1 MHDAPPPEA
10 GPGVS
15 DGPEPQAAHH
25 RRRPGGVRPL
35 PPVWVM
41 AATLVAVA
49 ANLRIAITSVP
60 PLLDVISAD
69 LGLSHAAAGALTT
82 LPVLCMGL
90 FAPAASPLAHRFGA
104 VATVLAAAVAVLLGT
119 VSRFGGGHVLV
130 LYLGTFVAGVGI
142 AVGGTLLPRLVK
154 TFFPPER
161 VGLVTGLYMLA
172 MMGGA
177 AVSSAASVPLA
188 ERLGSW
194 QASLGSWSLLALLG
208 ALAWAPFTR
217 RANPHSVAAV
227 PVVPGGSPVPGVTA
241 TTGTDA
247 AGRPPWRH
255 PTAWLL
261 AGYLALQSWAF
272 YSTVTWLAPT
282 YVEQGWSPSAAGYL
296 AAAFSGSQ
304 IVSGLLGPV
313 LSDRVRDLRVLLVP
327 FAVVGVGGSLGVWL
341 APDAAPWVWATVIGL
356 GQGAA
361 FSLGLVLLV
370 RYASTPQASGRLS
383 GMVFLCS
390 YTVASVGPLTMG
402 LIRDATGSLSLV
414 WAVLAGAGVAQGVV
428 ALALRPD
435 LHRVS

>member
-1 MHDAPPPEA
+1 MHDAQSPDT
-10 GPGVS
+10 GRGVT
-15 DGPEPQAAHH
+15 DGSGRHLA
-25 RRRPGGVRPL
+25 RRPRVPATVRAL
-35 PPVWVM
+35 PAVWVM
-41 AATLVAVA
+41 AAVLVAVA
-49 ANLRIAITSVP
+49 TNLRIAITSVP

-119 VSRFGGGHVLV
+119 LSRFEGQHVAV

-172 MMGGA
+172 MMAGA
-177 AVSSAASVPLA
+177 AGSSAASVPLA
-188 ERLGSW
+188 DLLGSW

-208 ALAWAPFTR
+208 ALAWAPFTL
-217 RANPHSVAAV
+217 RANPHSLS
-227 PVVPGGSPVPGVTA
+227 GGDDGSGA
-241 TTGTDA
+241 DA
-247 AGRPPWRH
+247 AARLPWRH
-255 PTAWLL
+255 ATAWLL
-261 AGYLALQSWAF
+261 AGYLAMQSWAF

-282 YVEQGWSPSAAGYL
+282 YVEHGWSPASAGYL

-327 FAVVGVGGSLGVWL
+327 FAVIGIGGSLGVWL
-341 APDAAPWVWATVIGL
+341 APEAAPWVWATVIGL

-361 FSLGLVLLV
+361 FALGLVMLV
-370 RYASTPQASGRLS
+370 RYAATPQASGRLS

-390 YTVASVGPLTMG
+390 YTVASVGPLAMG
-402 LIRDATGSLSLV
+402 VLRDATGSLSLV
-414 WAVLAGAGVAQGVV
+414 WAVLAGAGILQLLVAV
-428 ALALRPD
+428 ALRPD
-435 LHRVS
+435 LRRVS